1 MSAATN
7 PDEAETTPPNDPAS
21 SFDKDSGFL
30 LSAEDSEYK
39 FSLQAMDS
47 ATIRSRIAELPV
59 GPNEE
64 DLARVELTEAIG
76 QHSALMRLDHPAR
89 IRVRGSLGDYAFAF
103 NAQALSKVFGD
114 VGHGVADGMISGS
127 VRVRGNAGHGAGI
140 SMTGGTLGIYGSAG
154 DRVGASMRG
163 GGIFVRGDV
172 GDDVGLGAVAGT
184 IVIGGDAGRNLGDPQ
199 SNVAVFLRGS
209 AASLKDGVTEAPLK
223 KKQEVQLGLILIS
236 AGIRGNATDF
246 RRIVP
251 IAMLEAEKA
260 ARGEV
265 VPNWR

>member
-1 MSAATN
+1 MSSTTN
-7 PDEAETTPPNDPAS
+7 PYETSSPPPDPGS

-30 LSAEDSEYK
+30 LKAGEAEHQ
-39 FSLQAMDS
+39 FSLAELDQDALR
-47 ATIRSRIAELPV
+47 ARISDLPV
-59 GPNEE
+59 GPDEE
-64 DLARVELTEAIG
+64 DMARVEVTGAEG
-76 QHSALMRLDHPAR
+76 QHATLMRLNHPAR

-103 NAQALSKVFGD
+103 NSQAVSKVFGD
-114 VGHGVADGMISGS
+114 VGHGVGDGMMSGS
-127 VRVRGNAGHGAGI
+127 VRVRGNAGHGAGA

-154 DRVGASMRG
+154 DRAGASMRG

-184 IVIGGDAGRNLGDPQ
+184 IVVGGNAGANLGDPH
-199 SNVAVFLRGS
+199 SNVAVFIRGT
-209 AASLKDGVTEAPLK
+209 AASFTEGVTEAPLR

-236 AGIRGNATDF
+236 AGIRGNANDF

>member
-7 PDEAETTPPNDPAS
+7 PEDTEARPPNNPDS

-30 LSAEDSEYK
+30 LAPEETEHE
-39 FSLQAMDS
+39 FSLEEMDS
-47 ATIRSRIAELPV
+47 AEIRARISELPI

-64 DLARVELTEAIG
+64 DMARIEVTGAIG
-76 QHSALMRLDHPAR
+76 QHAALMRLNHPAR
-89 IRVRGSLGDYAFAF
+89 LRVRGSLGDYAFAY
-103 NAQALSKVFGD
+103 NAHAVSKVFGD

-127 VRVRGNAGHGAGI
+127 VRVRGNAGHGAGTSI
-140 SMTGGTLGIYGSAG
+140 TGGTLGIYGSAG
-154 DRVGASMRG
+154 DRVGASMRAG
-163 GGIFVRGDV
+163 GVFVRGDV

-184 IVIGGDAGRNLGDPQ
+184 IVIGGNAGANLGDPH
-199 SNVAVFLRGS
+199 SNIAVFLRGS
-209 AASLKDGVTEAPLK
+209 AASLKEGVTEAPLR

-251 IAMLEAEKA
+251 IAMLEAENA